1 MIKNINDLSISQYYE
16 FEELLKNNDIDTI
29 SECETFEEVDKIIL
43 NKIVELLNNARNKI
57 KKNVDSVMTYTY
69 YEVGRRIVEE
79 EQKGKERAEYGRQ
92 LLVNLSKILIK
103 EFFLKLKKNQY
114 YPQDTFHS

>member
-1 MIKNINDLSISQYYE
+1 M
-16 FEELLKNNDIDTI
+16 ELENQRFYK
-29 SECETFEEVDKIIL
+29 EV
-43 NKIVELLNNARNKI
+43 VELLNNARNKI

-92 LLVNLSKILIK
+92 LLVNLSKILIMQ
-103 EFFLKLKKNQY
+103 FPTLLKKQH
-114 YPQDTFHS
+114 QVIKKCLLAFCCLLVTKFVIM